1 MSSFETLTKEEFVT
15 EVAVLVEQGASFGI
29 ESVDAGSVMLG
40 LFDCQLQIDLDMGVD
55 GEIVIFKPFANME
68 VRLDF
73 DIIDEINRVDDNT
86 YSLEF
91 NNGMSNVEISF
102 VTPKPVKK
110 NSINVTFE

>member
-1 MSSFETLTKEEFVT
+1 MHDLETLTKEKFAA
-15 EVAVLVEQGASFGI
+15 EVAALMEQGASFGI

-102 VTPKPVKK
+102 VTPKLVKK
-110 NSINVTFE
+110 NSINITFE